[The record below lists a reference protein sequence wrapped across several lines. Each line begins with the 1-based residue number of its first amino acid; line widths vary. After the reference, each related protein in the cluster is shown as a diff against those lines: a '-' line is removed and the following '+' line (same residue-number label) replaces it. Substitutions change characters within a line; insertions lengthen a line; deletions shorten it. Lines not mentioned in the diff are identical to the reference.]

1 MFPSTGQSSCYL
13 GKLFLS
19 MCDFGDENFG
29 IETSSLPILWV
40 KIRECVFVS
49 YLQQCLS
56 NLRVLWT
63 IKVQHLGAQAV
74 VVGSHLVQ
82 VHHIRVSVEHGPPA
96 LSVHLG
102 KLNRQHLPLLI
113 VQSLGEPQ
121 RQLHLC
127 TLSTNRNKM
136 WDLSFLG
143 HQHAM
148 ELSYKVST

>member
-1 MFPSTGQSSCYL
+1 MLHISLLNVTGQSSCYL
-13 GKLFLS
+13 GKQFLS
-19 MCDFGDENFG
+19 ICDFRDGNFG
-29 IETSSLPILWV
+29 IETSSLPVLLV
-40 KIRECVFVS
+40 KIRECVSCVFVS

-63 IKVQHLGAQAV
+63 VKVQHLGAQAI

-82 VHHIRVSVEHGPPA
+82 VHHIWVSVEHGPPA
-96 LSVHLG
+96 LFVHLG
-102 KLNRQHLPLLI
+102 KLNGQHPPFPI

-136 WDLSFLG
+136 
-143 HQHAM
+143 
-148 ELSYKVST
+148 